1 MAEGAGSANIAGEV
15 SIISGKPREI
25 RPLLDTS
32 VTTGLIESSG
42 SNARGA
48 LSSLKL
54 GKGSGADCITEEN
67 ACVYLIKKD
76 LTKRG
81 LLNPFCSNVN
91 GTIHHPSSISASG
104 FIDLSYMIDRFVK
117 PLSGLVLVPYTISKG
132 GDNSTVACVYCPILE
147 KL

>member
-1 MAEGAGSANIAGEV
+1 MSSNSDEVSLMLIASNTSYLTPVASIISRLRNLLDLMAEGAGSANIAGEV

-54 GKGSGADCITEEN
+54 GKGC
-67 ACVYLIKKD
+67 C
-76 LTKRG
+76 
-81 LLNPFCSNVN
+81 
-91 GTIHHPSSISASG
+91 
-104 FIDLSYMIDRFVK
+104 
-117 PLSGLVLVPYTISKG
+117 
-132 GDNSTVACVYCPILE
+132 
-147 KL
+147 